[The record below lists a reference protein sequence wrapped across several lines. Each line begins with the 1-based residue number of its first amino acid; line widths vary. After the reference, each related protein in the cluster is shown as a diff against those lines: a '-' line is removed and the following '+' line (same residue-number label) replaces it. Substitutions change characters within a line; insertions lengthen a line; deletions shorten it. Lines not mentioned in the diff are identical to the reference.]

1 MNKTTR
7 RKTEW
12 WEKGRRLLGSPFN
25 WRLLLA
31 ALLVASICG
40 ILTGYFFS
48 TYKNVARITALE
60 NYQPNIITTIYAA
73 SGEILDEFAIE
84 KRVTIRY
91 QDIPPR
97 LIEAFIAVEDRR
109 FYRHIGLD
117 PLRIV
122 RATLANL
129 TAGRI
134 VQGASTI
141 TQQLTRSLF
150 LTPEVS
156 YKRKIREAL
165 YAIQVENHY
174 TKEKILELYFNQILL
189 GHNRYGVEAASQFYF
204 SKSARELTLEECA
217 LLASI
222 PKSPSTYSPIKHPE
236 RALRRRN
243 LVLDLMVRE
252 GFISREEAE
261 EAKRKPIALRQER
274 RHRSLAP
281 YFVEEVRKYL
291 ERHYGRK
298 ETYQSGLKVYTTLD
312 LRMQKV
318 AQHTLRKGL
327 RELDKREGFRGIE
340 ENILEEGTSSLEAFQ
355 HPDWDKRLQVGDI
368 VTGLIVQVTRQRAV
382 AKFGEYEAKVG
393 NYETRWTG
401 KKPSQIFKVGD
412 LARFQILDINDE
424 KKELKVS
431 LEQEPMVDGALVSIE
446 VGTGAIKA
454 MAGGYDFNRS
464 KFNRAVQAKRQ
475 TGSSFKPFVYTA
487 ALDNGLTASTTIFD
501 EPTTFYDHYTDLPY
515 EPENYYREYYG
526 VTTLRGALEKS
537 LNVSTVKLQQTIGV
551 DEVIKYA
558 KSMGMKSVLYPYLS
572 LALGACE
579 ATLMEM
585 TATFSVFPNQGVLV
599 EPFFISKITDRE
611 GEVIYEHQPTAREAL
626 SQETSFL
633 MVNLLQGVTERGTAA
648 AAKSLERP
656 LAGKTG
662 TTDKHTDAW
671 FIGFT
676 PSLACGVWVGFD
688 VQKSLGPGETGAKAA
703 LPIWMG
709 FFEEVL
715 KDKPIEYFLIPSNI
729 VFRRIDRRTGLLA
742 TPFCP
747 PEEVVLEAFL
757 QGSEPVNFCS
767 EELHRNL
774 RLPYHLQQKWTD
786 IQ

>member
-1 MNKTTR
+1 VSKLPK
-7 RKTEW
+7 RKAELGK
-12 WEKGRRLLGSPFN
+12 KGRRLIVLSFN
-25 WRLLLA
+25 WRFILA
-31 ALLVASICG
+31 ALLVASISG

-60 NYQPNIITTIYAA
+60 NYTPNIITTIYAA

-84 KRVTIRY
+84 KRLTIRY

-97 LIEAFIAVEDRR
+97 LIQAFIAVEDRR
-109 FYRHIGLD
+109 FYRHVGFD

-122 RATLANL
+122 RAALANL
-129 TAGRI
+129 MARRI

-150 LTPEVS
+150 LTLEIS
-156 YKRKIREAL
+156 LRRKIREAL

-174 TKEKILELYFNQILL
+174 TKEKILELYCNQIPL
-189 GHNRYGVEAASQFYF
+189 GHNTYGVEAASQFYL
-204 SKSARELTLEECA
+204 SKPARELTLEECA
-217 LLASI
+217 LLANI
-222 PKSPSTYSPIKHPE
+222 ARNPSTYSPIKHPDKS
-236 RALRRRN
+236 LRRRN
-243 LVLDLMVRE
+243 LVLNLMVRE

-261 EAKRKPIALRQER
+261 EAKRKPIVLRQET
-274 RHRSLAP
+274 RHRSVAP

-318 AQHTLRKGL
+318 AQDALRKGI
-327 RELDKREGFRGIE
+327 RELDKRQGFQEIK
-340 ENILEEGTSSLEAFQ
+340 ENILNEETSSLEAFQ
-355 HPDWDKRLQVGDI
+355 HPDWEKKLQVGDI
-368 VTGLIVQVTRQRAV
+368 VPGLIVQVDRQGAV
-382 AKFGEYEAKVG
+382 AKFGEYEAKVRS
-393 NYETRWTG
+393 YETRWTG

-412 LARFQILDINDE
+412 LARFQILSINE
-424 KKELKVS
+424 ESKELKVS
-431 LEQEPMVDGALVSIE
+431 LEQEPLVNGALVAIE
-446 VGTGAIKA
+446 VGTGAIKT
-454 MAGGYDFNRS
+454 MVGGYDFNRS
-464 KFNRAVQAKRQ
+464 KWNRAVQAKRQ

-501 EPTTFYDHYTDLPY
+501 EPITFFDPYTELPY

-526 VTTLRGALEKS
+526 VTTLRGALEES
-537 LNVSTVKLQQTIGV
+537 LNVSTVKLQQAIGV
-551 DEVIKYA
+551 EKVLKYA
-558 KSMGMKSVLYPYLS
+558 KSMGIKSKLYPYLS

-585 TATFSVFPNQGVLV
+585 TTAFSVFPNQGVLV

-611 GEVIYEHQPTAREAL
+611 GKVIYEHRPVAREVL
-626 SQETSFL
+626 SPETSFL
-633 MVNLLQGVTERGTAA
+633 MINLMQGVTERGTATK
-648 AAKSLERP
+648 AKSLERP

-671 FIGFT
+671 FNGFT

-688 VQKSLGPGETGAKAA
+688 VKESLGPGETGAKAA
-703 LPIWMG
+703 LPIWMY

-715 KDKPIEYFLIPSNI
+715 KDTPIEYFPIPSNI

-747 PEEVVLEAFL
+747 PEDIILEAYR

-774 RLPYHLQQKWTD
+774 RLPYHFQQKWTD